1 MGGVTADV
9 HRQFDELLEA
19 LRRDPERAG
28 PRGSAVRARITGLAA
43 RLQAGRILVNAS
55 VRATAGGGG
64 ARREAPM
71 AKIVGA
77 EVYEDLCEA
86 ALDILGTQAA
96 LAGTFEL
103 GARLSIKY
111 VVGGGTN
118 DIQRNL
124 IARGIGLPR

>member
-1 MGGVTADV
+1 
-9 HRQFDELLEA
+9 
-19 LRRDPERAG
+19 
-28 PRGSAVRARITGLAA
+28 
-43 RLQAGRILVNAS
+43 
-55 VRATAGGGG
+55 
-64 ARREAPM
+64 M